1 MNLLSKDHLPAYL
14 RLMRV
19 DRPVGTYLVAWPAL
33 WSLWLAADGIPPLTL
48 LAVFLVGAFLMRSA
62 GCVIN
67 DYADRNIDQ
76 HVERTKNRPL
86 ALNEIN
92 AGEALTLFVILCAL
106 AACLLL
112 FTNTKTAALAVLA
125 AVITTLYPFM
135 KRHTHLPQLVLGMA
149 FSCAVPMAFAAVSDD
164 VPCVAWLLYIAVVF
178 WVISYDTFYAMVDRD
193 DDLKIGVKSTAIL
206 FGRHD
211 RTLIALFQILFV
223 ILMIAVG
230 LITQRHI
237 VYFIGLLL
245 AGVLFIY
252 QQTST
257 SQRSKEKCFGA
268 FLNNNY
274 VGMVIFIGIASD
286 YALFNPLTVTK

>member
-1 MNLLSKDHLPAYL
+1 MKLLSKDHLPAYL

-19 DRPVGTYLVAWPAL
+19 DRSVGTYLVAWPAL

-92 AGEALTLFVILCAL
+92 AGEALTLFALLCAL

-112 FTNTKTAALAVLA
+112 LTNTRTAALAVLA

-149 FSCAVPMAFAAVSDD
+149 FSCAVPMAFAAVNDD
-164 VPCVAWLLYIAVVF
+164 VPCVAWLLYIAVVL

-211 RTLIALFQILFV
+211 RTLIALFQILF
-223 ILMIAVG
+223 IALMIAVG

-237 VYFIGLLL
+237 GYFIGLLA
-245 AGVLFIY
+245 AGILFIY
-252 QQTST
+252 QQIST
-257 SQRSKEKCFGA
+257 SHRGRDACFGA

-274 VGMVIFIGIASD
+274 VGMFIFVGIASD
-286 YALFNPLTVTK
+286 YALFNPLTVTE